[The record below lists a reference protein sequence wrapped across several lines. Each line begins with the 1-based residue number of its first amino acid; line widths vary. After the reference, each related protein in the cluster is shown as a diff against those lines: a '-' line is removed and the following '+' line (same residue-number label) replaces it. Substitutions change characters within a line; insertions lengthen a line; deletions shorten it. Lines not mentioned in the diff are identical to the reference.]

1 MLSRSSNPKERHV
14 VELRKEGMTYQ
25 EIAKEARISVRDIK
39 PILDKYRVD
48 DLSEYSG
55 NDREG
60 SDSVMSISSR
70 AYKLFHEEMMLPLEV
85 AIALNIEA
93 QDAIRYYNEF
103 LEMNNRGTLAKLFN
117 EIGNE
122 EMKVFHGYC
131 SCVR

>member
-1 MLSRSSNPKERHV
+1 LSSTSSTSKERRV

-25 EIAKEARISVRDIK
+25 QIAKEARISVRDIK

-48 DLSEYSG
+48 DLPEYSG

-60 SDSVMSISSR
+60 FDSLLSISSR
-70 AYKLFHEEMMLPLEV
+70 AYKLFHEEMMIPLEV

-93 QDAIRYYNEF
+93 QDVIRYYNEF

-122 EMKVFHGYC
+122 GI
-131 SCVR
+131 S